1 MRTGSPSYVLIPIAY
16 SLIIG
21 ESLGL
26 VPSVGMVVIM
36 LGLVLFCLSGM
47 RGGGDS
53 LRPIFLAL
61 GAAGLF
67 GLAVVVLDIG
77 SRVNIDGTLTL
88 AQCPQV
94 VVTGL
99 IVPTARRY
107 RGTGG
112 SDIGILIRSGLAKA
126 SKTIPSTRRRRGQ
139 RRHRFRPRVAEPDRH
154 RSPPMQTT

>member
-1 MRTGSPSYVLIPIAY
+1 MGVRQRAEWALRTGSPSYVLVPIAY

-47 RGGGDS
+47 RGGADS
-53 LRPIFLAL
+53 LRPILLAL

-77 SRVNIDGTLTL
+77 SRANIYGTLTL

-112 SDIGILIRSGLAKA
+112 SDIGILLRSGLAQGIGNLSFYAAPSRAA
-126 SKTIPSTRRRRGQ
+126 SASFPPSG
-139 RRHRFRPRVAEPDRH
+139 H
-154 RSPPMQTT
+154 

>member
-1 MRTGSPSYVLIPIAY
+1 
-16 SLIIG
+16 
-21 ESLGL
+21 
-26 VPSVGMVVIM
+26 MVVIM

-67 GLAVVVLDIG
+67 GLAIVVLDIG

-99 IVPTARRY
+99 IVLTARRY
-107 RGTGG
+107 LGTGG
-112 SDIGILIRSGLAKA
+112 SDIGIHIRSGLAKA